1 MGKRSSKLTAMLVLG
16 LGSWLAGAR
25 ELFDRRPLL
34 SLCVLIGGGLLTVVA
49 GFLLLA
55 SRPSGRLDYG
65 REEVTW
71 FCGTCGIGL
80 AFFGLAISP
89 LTHWV
94 LPALVF
100 AVGGLV
106 LMAWAPHAL
115 GRNQV

>member
-1 MGKRSSKLTAMLVLG
+1 MGKRSSTLTSMLVLG
-16 LGSWLAGAR
+16 LASWLAGVR
-25 ELFDRRPLL
+25 NLFDKRPLL
-34 SLCVLIGGGLLTVVA
+34 SLAVLIGGGLLTVIA
-49 GFLLLA
+49 GFLLMA

-71 FCGTCGIGL
+71 FCATFGIGF
-80 AFFGLAISP
+80 AFLGLAISP

-100 AVGGLV
+100 AAGGLA

-115 GRNQV
+115 GRNRI